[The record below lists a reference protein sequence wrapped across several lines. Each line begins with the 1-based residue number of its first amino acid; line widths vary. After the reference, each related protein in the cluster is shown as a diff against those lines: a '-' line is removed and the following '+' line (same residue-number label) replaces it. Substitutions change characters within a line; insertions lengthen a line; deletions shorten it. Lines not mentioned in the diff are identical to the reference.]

1 MVIEFIA
8 SPVENWVSTKG
19 SKIVIFNK
27 SSSQFAEELG
37 IQVGAGEL
45 IEYTKANQFVGITAV
60 TKNDP
65 VVLKYTELP
74 ARKYLVYAG
83 RTFYS
88 DENGNTFP
96 FAVGSQGIL
105 QDGTKTFGGFI
116 ESNIAGVNNVANSLN
131 DQVRLINPDLPN
143 TTANQFLGKYMFT
156 PNESTEYYIGK
167 APEISQP
174 TPEPQPEPEPEP
186 IPAGFHKMPDGS
198 IMKDSDMYILE
209 SDGKVRLVRLGAVE
223 YTEIRV
229 NPDSVLDLVNRGI
242 ARLLTQ
248 EERTKPPVFLS
259 NEVQQILLKFE
270 NNDYTFPSWFNDNI
284 DSVKIGTINSTQ
296 FLNSFNSLLENKI
309 IVDTTIIIEEK
320 FCVNVYSVNQDGSIS
335 STNYPEI
342 TADQRIELEKNQ
354 FVVSCDATT
363 LPTQKQIQD
372 FYNYTPPAPD
382 IDYSINSSMVSQSIG
397 AFILK
402 DGRIKGEVLYI
413 ANESFNPY
421 YYNKNI
427 TSFIQV
433 KSKTGTVVTIKQN
446 NLNFTETQRDERI
459 IINEGS
465 GNFKE
470 LIIDFFVWDSV
481 VNQTVFSETK
491 EIQIVEEMPPDPD
504 EPDKFKPCP
513 QGFHKD
519 FSGKCVPNDPAG
531 AAPRDKLID
540 TLKGFL
546 FGTVALSLLA
556 RKY

>member
-1 MVIEFIA
+1 
-8 SPVENWVSTKG
+8 
-19 SKIVIFNK
+19 
-27 SSSQFAEELG
+27 
-37 IQVGAGEL
+37 
-45 IEYTKANQFVGITAV
+45 
-60 TKNDP
+60 
-65 VVLKYTELP
+65 
-74 ARKYLVYAG
+74 
-83 RTFYS
+83 
-88 DENGNTFP
+88 
-96 FAVGSQGIL
+96 
-105 QDGTKTFGGFI
+105 
-116 ESNIAGVNNVANSLN
+116 
-131 DQVRLINPDLPN
+131 
-143 TTANQFLGKYMFT
+143 MFT

-470 LIIDFFVWDSV
+470 LVIDFFVWDSV

-531 AAPRDKLID
+531 AAPRDKLVD